1 MWIAWQRVVNY
12 ENDGIAPEAVID
24 ALVALLNALIREK
37 ISHGDLKG
45 HNILWH
51 QQRCYLIDLDAMQQH
66 QSMRSFSRAYLKDR
80 TRLLRNWPHDSPLYR
95 LLDQRLP
102 QLPSSCP
109 ED

>member
-1 MWIAWQRVVNY
+1 MARY
-12 ENDGIAPEAVID
+12 KDGTAVPEAEIN
-24 ALVALLNALIREK
+24 ALVELLNALIREK

-66 QSMRSFSRAYLKDR
+66 HSMRSFTRAYLKDR
-80 TRLLRNWPHDSPLYR
+80 TRLLRNWPQDSPLYT

-102 QLPSSCP
+102 QLPSNCH